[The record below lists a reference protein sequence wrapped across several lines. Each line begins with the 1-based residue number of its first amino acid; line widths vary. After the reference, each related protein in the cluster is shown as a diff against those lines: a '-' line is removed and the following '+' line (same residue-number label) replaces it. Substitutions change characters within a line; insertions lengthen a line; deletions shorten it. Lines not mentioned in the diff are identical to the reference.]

1 MGDKI
6 KNNITPASILLTIH
20 TCNIFYPIEALHLK
34 TLRESKK
41 SLIKEKNISFIHKI
55 ILFINLVNIRIHYKY
70 GRYLRFW
77 FLDA

>member
-34 TLRESKK
+34 TLGESKK
-41 SLIKEKNISFIHKI
+41 FPHKGKKIFHSFIK
-55 ILFINLVNIRIHYKY
+55 LFYS
-70 GRYLRFW
+70 
-77 FLDA
+77 